1 MNTETHSAIGLNG
14 LLVHVNK
21 YIRKYEYKEFGGFE
35 WFEFEQYMSTWKVNT
50 IVKHPMNTSVN
61 NVNK

>member
-35 WFEFEQYMSTWKVNT
+35 WFEFEQYMSTWKVQ
-50 IVKHPMNTSVN
+50 
-61 NVNK
+61 